1 MRLIRE
7 RQVNPELLD
16 RLPVDDP
23 RAIHSRHD
31 LRRINTVMM
40 HARIISRALVRYCK
54 ASPRNIIDLG
64 SGDGTLM
71 LKIARRFSPGWRNV
85 CVVLLDHQ
93 NIVSTETRDRF
104 SHLQWH
110 VEPLGADVFDFLRLS
125 PAMSSDA
132 IIANLFLHHFDD
144 RHLKCLLEHAAKRT
158 SLFFACEPRRGNA
171 ALLLSAMTW
180 AIGANGVTRHDAVAS
195 VCAGFRGRELSSLWP
210 KSDRWW
216 LREWAATPL
225 SHCFVAVR
233 TSTSDGL

>member
-1 MRLIRE
+1 MRLIRQ

-23 RAIHSRHD
+23 RAVHSRHD
-31 LRRINTVMM
+31 LRWINAIMM
-40 HARIISRALVRYCK
+40 QAPIISRTLARYCI
-54 ASPRNIIDLG
+54 APPRNIVDLG

-71 LKIARRFSPGWRNV
+71 LKIARRFSPGWCNV
-85 CVVLLDHQ
+85 GVILLDHQ
-93 NIVSTETRDRF
+93 NTVSAETRDQF

-110 VEPLGADVFDFLRLS
+110 AEPLQADVFDFLMLS
-125 PAMSSDA
+125 PPMSSDA

-144 RHLKCLLEHAAKRT
+144 RRLKCLLDHAAKRT
-158 SLFFACEPRRGNA
+158 SLFVACEPRRGNT

-180 AIGANGVTRHDAVAS
+180 AIGANGVTRHDVVAS

-210 KSDRWW
+210 ESDRWW

-233 TSTSDGL
+233 ACA

>member
-1 MRLIRE
+1 MRLIRQ
-7 RQVNPELLD
+7 RQINPELLE
-16 RLPVDDP
+16 RLPVNDP

-31 LRRINTVMM
+31 LRRINAIMM
-40 HARIISRALVRYCK
+40 HARIISRTLVRYCK
-54 ASPRNIIDLG
+54 APPRNIIDLG

-93 NIVSTETRDRF
+93 NIVSTETRDWF

-125 PAMSSDA
+125 PPMSSDA
-132 IIANLFLHHFDD
+132 IIANLFLHHFEDWQ
-144 RHLKCLLEHAAKRT
+144 LKRLLNYAARQA
-158 SLFFACEPRRGNA
+158 SLFVACEPRRGRMP
-171 ALLLSAMTW
+171 LLLSAMTR

-195 VCAGFRGRELSSLWP
+195 VCTGFRGRELSSLWP

-233 TSTSDGL
+233 TSASDGL